1 MPTTDNAPDTSA
13 LVASL
18 RGRAS
23 AAARTWHPGAEVT
36 RVEPLTGGASS
47 LTFTAELDGVPE
59 EQRKVVL
66 KVAPPGLAPV
76 RNRDVLRQAR
86 LMRALRDRPG
96 VPVPPVY
103 FEDAGDPP
111 DVPPFLAMGFVPGE
125 CVEPTLAD
133 ERDPAA
139 FPTVRSRALDAAA
152 VLAALHRVDPGR
164 VGLGDE
170 PVVGLDVEIHR
181 WTRAFTTVPADLQGD
196 YEECARALL
205 ATMPEAM
212 APRVNHG
219 DYRLGNTLCRGG
231 RVTSVI
237 DWEIWSVGDPRVD
250 VTWLTFFTDEA
261 RHPAA
266 PTDEPS
272 GMPTARELLDAYAD
286 AGGPDLPDLT
296 WFDALTRYKE
306 AGATALLIKRGR
318 KSGRLLP
325 QMARMAPALPQLLN
339 EAREL
344 IGA

>member
-1 MPTTDNAPDTSA
+1 MATTDSTGDTSA
-13 LVASL
+13 LAETL
-18 RGRAS
+18 RGRATG
-23 AAARTWHPGAEVT
+23 AAQAWHPGAEVT
-36 RVEPLTGGASS
+36 RVEPLTGGSSS
-47 LTFTAELDGVPE
+47 LTFTAELRGVPE

-86 LMRALRDRPG
+86 LMRALHDQPG
-96 VPVPPVY
+96 VPVPPVF

-111 DVPPFLAMGFVPGE
+111 DVPPFLAMGFVPGD
-125 CVEPTLAD
+125 CVEPMLIE

-139 FPTVRSRALDAAA
+139 FPAIRSRALDAAA
-152 VLAALHRVDPGR
+152 VLAALHRVDPAR
-164 VGLGDE
+164 AGLGDE
-170 PVVGLDVEIHR
+170 PVVGLKDEIDR

-205 ATMPEAM
+205 ATMPSAM
-212 APRVNHG
+212 APTVNHG
-219 DYRLGNTLCRGG
+219 DYRLGNTLCRDG

-237 DWEIWSVGDPRVD
+237 DWEIWSVGDPRID

-261 RHPAA
+261 HHPGA
-266 PTDEPS
+266 PGNGPS
-272 GMPTARELLDAYAD
+272 GMPTARELLDAYTD
-286 AGGPDLPDLT
+286 AGGPDLPDLA

-318 KSGRLLP
+318 KSGRLVP
-325 QMARMAPALPQLLN
+325 EMARMAPALPVLLN